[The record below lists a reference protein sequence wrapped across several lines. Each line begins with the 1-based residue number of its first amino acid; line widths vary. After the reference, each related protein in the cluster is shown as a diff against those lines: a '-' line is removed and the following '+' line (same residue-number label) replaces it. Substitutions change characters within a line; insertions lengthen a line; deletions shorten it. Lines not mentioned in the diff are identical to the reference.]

1 MHKKITISPF
11 LASISIILILSA
23 CTSLDPLRND
33 SAESSKDDSPSFIV
47 SNSDENL
54 DQNYQDCLGK
64 ANEETQLVNGAS
76 KGVGGTVLVS
86 GAAAIGTGLA
96 GAVSAVP
103 VAVALVV
110 AGASTMKAG
119 DTYKKYKG
127 ATVVQD
133 CLEEKGYKVVLIESD
148 DE

>member
-1 MHKKITISPF
+1 MHKKIIISP
-11 LASISIILILSA
+11 LSASIYIILILSA
-23 CTSLDPLRND
+23 CASLDPLRND
-33 SAESSKDDSPSFIV
+33 SAELSKDDGPSFII

-54 DQNYQDCLGK
+54 DENYQNCLVK
-64 ANEETQLVNGAS
+64 ANEDTQLVNVAS

-119 DTYKKYKG
+119 DTYKQYKG

-133 CLEEKGYKVVLIESD
+133 CLEEKGYKVILIESD

>member
-1 MHKKITISPF
+1 MNNKIIISQS
-11 LASISIILILSA
+11 LICSAGILILSA
-23 CTSLDPLRND
+23 CTNLDPLRK
-33 SAESSKDDSPSFIV
+33 ESSKYDGPSFIV
-47 SNSDENL
+47 SNPDENL
-54 DQNYQDCLGK
+54 DERYQGCLVK
-64 ANEETQLVNGAS
+64 AEKNTQILEGAS

-119 DTYKKYKG
+119 DVYKKYKG
-127 ATVVQD
+127 AEEVQE
-133 CLEEKGYKVVLIESD
+133 CLEEAGYKVVSLETD